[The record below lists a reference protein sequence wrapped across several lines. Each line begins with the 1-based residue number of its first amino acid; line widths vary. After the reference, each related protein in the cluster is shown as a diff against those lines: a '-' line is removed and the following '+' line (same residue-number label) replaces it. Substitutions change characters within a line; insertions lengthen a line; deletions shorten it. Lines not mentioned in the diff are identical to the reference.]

1 MVVVGDRGNQ
11 ISPSSA
17 QSGSHPASPRAYS
30 FHVPGLRNYKYL
42 YVRHGALT
50 PAMPRFLLSAA
61 FLAHLFRG
69 KDSSARS
76 DLDPDTEKGD
86 SDGLGAPKAGDDN
99 AEDRDFDASD
109 DDQEGTAF
117 TEGEEDEPRPT
128 QRRGVRLAPTSTM
141 SSTTLSGFTRPSLP
155 KYLLKAK
162 DILFGSPTPPNE
174 TAVSTPNYRLTPII
188 SGSLIPFS
196 ILLQIPGLTEH
207 WYVRTDGTKVVES
220 RKNSALLEL
229 SLILSMAL
237 AVFANLALICRFLER
252 RVKLC
257 TILSIVALTIHDL
270 LNVVTVVIFG
280 VQHRFDDGFTYG
292 EAYWMTICSTVV
304 SMITNV
310 TLIWDLVKTPNF
322 SKSGSGITR
331 RQRSL
336 VIITMIFLSYVAF
349 GALMSSL
356 MMTLTF
362 LNGLFFTIV
371 TTLTIG
377 FGDIVPVTPAQRVA
391 VCIYAVFGIVILGAA
406 VRLTTEAVLEGIEV
420 GYRRRLQGYRK
431 RRGERKREREQVRRW
446 RAAVERRLVGR
457 ELEVWTPDKPL
468 SPSALYEK
476 PKLHRQGSSFMRG
489 STFMTQPM
497 RLNTEALSTEE
508 LESAAQEAGVPLEE
522 FIGRK
527 FRRRARNH
535 HHHHHHHHN
544 QDQGD
549 QQQQQQ
555 QQPQAGRST
564 RVPLEYS
571 WTIDP
576 VNENETRKT
585 RMWGV
590 WWERACR
597 ALRLEKSSKPVEEAE
612 PEPSPNLTSVSMLK
626 VLEREERRSL
636 YIKLGLSWA
645 LFFTFW
651 TVSHPSSP
659 QLLLNDISKIGSLIF
674 SHTEGWSYGEAMYF
688 CFIAFTTIGY
698 GDLAPETPL
707 GRSIFV
713 FWALFGVGAM
723 TVLIAVLTDA
733 FSSKYRRVAHNKKT
747 FDRAVSRYRQGQDK
761 STRHDTWK
769 SERPLTQFLQAN
781 LAKMSSQPARLL
793 STPQPE
799 LTLAEADECLRARIE
814 PLPAIV
820 LKEVLKFREHTR
832 FFFIASGHAD
842 ALTLPPDPRGKNG
855 ISFPQEN
862 VVPEGLKK
870 LLDEIAQEEGFDERL
885 KREAWDDEHAR
896 NTLFVLSL
904 EKGAQKLVEA
914 AELALEM
921 LARRDQLVTSDE
933 RDVTS
938 GEQDGDASC
947 LDKRDT

>member
-1 MVVVGDRGNQ
+1 
-11 ISPSSA
+11 
-17 QSGSHPASPRAYS
+17 
-30 FHVPGLRNYKYL
+30 
-42 YVRHGALT
+42 
-50 PAMPRFLLSAA
+50 MPRFLLFAA
-61 FLAHLFRG
+61 FLAHLLPG

-76 DLDPDTEKGD
+76 HSDPDAEKGD
-86 SDGLGAPKAGDDN
+86 SDGLGAPNAGDDN
-99 AEDRDFDASD
+99 PEDRDFDASD

-128 QRRGVRLAPTSTM
+128 TQRRGVRLFPTSTVS

-155 KYLLKAK
+155 KWLFKMK
-162 DILFGSPTPPNE
+162 DVLFGSPTPPNE

-196 ILLQIPGLTEH
+196 ILLQIPSLTEH
-207 WYVRTDGTKVVES
+207 WYVRTDGTEIVES

-237 AVFANLALICRFLER
+237 AVFANLALICRFMER

-257 TILSIVALTIHDL
+257 TILSIVSLTMHDL
-270 LNVVTVVIFG
+270 LNIVTVVVFG
-280 VQHRFDDGFTYG
+280 VQHRSNDGFTYG
-292 EAYWMTICSTVV
+292 EAYWMTICSTII

-431 RRGERKREREQVRRW
+431 RRGERKREREQVRHW
-446 RAAVERRLVGR
+446 RAAVEKRLVER
-457 ELEVWTPDKPL
+457 HLEVWTPDKPL
-468 SPSALYEK
+468 PPSALYEK
-476 PKLHRQGSSFMRG
+476 PKLRHRGSSFA
-489 STFMTQPM
+489 TFMTQPM
-497 RLNTEALSTEE
+497 RLNMEALSTEE
-508 LESAAQEAGVPLEE
+508 LESAAQEAGVPLKE

-535 HHHHHHHHN
+535 HHSHHHHRHHN
-544 QDQGD
+544 QDQGGQN
-549 QQQQQQ
+549 QQQHQQQ

-576 VNENETRKT
+576 VSENEPQKT
-585 RMWGV
+585 RWGA
-590 WWERACR
+590 WWERGCK
-597 ALRLEKSSKPVEEAE
+597 ALHLEKSSEPVEDAE
-612 PEPSPNLTSVSMLK
+612 PEQSPNLTSVSMLK

-636 YIKLGLSWA
+636 YFKLGLSWA

-651 TVSHPSSP
+651 T
-659 QLLLNDISKIGSLIF
+659 IGSLIF
-674 SHTEGWSYGEAMYF
+674 SHTESWSYGEAMYF

-723 TVLIAVLTDA
+723 TVLIAVITDA
-733 FSSKYRRVAHNKKT
+733 FSSKYRHVAHNKKT

-761 STRHDTWK
+761 STRPDTWGK
-769 SERPLTQFLQAN
+769 HERPLSQFLQAN
-781 LAKMSSQPARLL
+781 LAKMSSQPARHL
-793 STPQPE
+793 STPQTE

-814 PLPAIV
+814 PLPEIV
-820 LKEVLKFREHTR
+820 LREVLKFREHTR

-842 ALTLPPDPRGKNG
+842 ALSLPPDPRGKNG

-862 VVPEGLKK
+862 VVPEELKK

-885 KREAWDDEHAR
+885 KQEAWDDEHAR

-904 EKGAQKLVEA
+904 EKGTRRLVEA

-921 LARRDQLVTSDE
+921 LARRDQLVASEE

-938 GEQDGDASC
+938 GEQDGDGSC
-947 LDKRDT
+947 LDKRDR

>member
-1 MVVVGDRGNQ
+1 
-11 ISPSSA
+11 
-17 QSGSHPASPRAYS
+17 
-30 FHVPGLRNYKYL
+30 
-42 YVRHGALT
+42 
-50 PAMPRFLLSAA
+50 MPRFLLFAA
-61 FLAHLFRG
+61 FLAHLLPG

-76 DLDPDTEKGD
+76 HSDPDTEKGD
-86 SDGLGAPKAGDDN
+86 SDGLGTPKAGD
-99 AEDRDFDASD
+99 EDRDFDVSD

-128 QRRGVRLAPTSTM
+128 TQRRGVRLLPTSTI

-155 KYLLKAK
+155 KWLFKMK
-162 DILFGSPTPPNE
+162 DVLFGSPTPPNE

-207 WYVRTDGTKVVES
+207 WYVRTDGTKTVES

-237 AVFANLALICRFLER
+237 AVFANLALICRFMER

-270 LNVVTVVIFG
+270 LNIVTVVIFG
-280 VQHRFDDGFTYG
+280 VQHRFNDGFTYG

-310 TLIWDLVKTPNF
+310 TLIWDFVKTPNF
-322 SKSGSGITR
+322 STSGSGITR

-431 RRGERKREREQVRRW
+431 RRGERKREREQVRHW
-446 RAAVERRLVGR
+446 RAAVEKRLVER
-457 ELEVWTPDKPL
+457 HLEVWTPDKPL
-468 SPSALYEK
+468 TPPALYEK
-476 PKLHRQGSSFMRG
+476 PNLRRRGSSFMRG
-489 STFMTQPM
+489 PTFMTQPM
-497 RLNTEALSTEE
+497 RLNMEALSTEE
-508 LESAAQEAGVPLEE
+508 LESAAQEAGVPLDE

-535 HHHHHHHHN
+535 HHSHHHHRHQHN

-549 QQQQQQ
+549 QNQQQHQQQ

-576 VNENETRKT
+576 VNENEPQKT
-585 RMWGV
+585 RWGA
-590 WWERACR
+590 WWERACK
-597 ALRLEKSSKPVEEAE
+597 ALHLEKSSEPEEDAE
-612 PEPSPNLTSVSMLK
+612 PEQSPNLTSVSMLK

-636 YIKLGLSWA
+636 YFKLGLSWA

-651 TVSHPSSP
+651 T
-659 QLLLNDISKIGSLIF
+659 IGSLIF

-761 STRHDTWK
+761 STRPDTWGK
-769 SERPLTQFLQAN
+769 RERPLSQFLQAN

-793 STPQPE
+793 STPQPK
-799 LTLAEADECLRARIE
+799 LTLAEADECLRERIE
-814 PLPAIV
+814 PLPEIV

-842 ALTLPPDPRGKNG
+842 ALSLPPDPRGKNG

-862 VVPEGLKK
+862 VVPEELKK

-885 KREAWDDEHAR
+885 KQEAWDDEHAR

-904 EKGAQKLVEA
+904 EKGARRLVEA

-921 LARRDQLVTSDE
+921 LARRDQLVGSEE

-938 GEQDGDASC
+938 GEQDGDGPC
-947 LDKRDT
+947 LDKWDR

>member
-1 MVVVGDRGNQ
+1 
-11 ISPSSA
+11 
-17 QSGSHPASPRAYS
+17 
-30 FHVPGLRNYKYL
+30 
-42 YVRHGALT
+42 
-50 PAMPRFLLSAA
+50 MPRFLLSAA
-61 FLAHLFRG
+61 FLAHLLPR
-69 KDSSARS
+69 KDLSGQS
-76 DLDPDTEKGD
+76 DLDPDAEKGD
-86 SDGLGAPKAGDDN
+86 PDSLGGAPKAGNDN
-99 AEDRDFDASD
+99 VEDHDFDASD
-109 DDQEGTAF
+109 DEQEGTAF

-128 QRRGVRLAPTSTM
+128 QRRGVRLVPTSTM
-141 SSTTLSGFTRPSLP
+141 SSTTLSGYTRPSIP
-155 KYLLKAK
+155 KCLFKMK
-162 DILFGSPTPPNE
+162 DILFGSPTPPDE
-174 TAVSTPNYRLTPII
+174 KAVSAPNYRLTPII

-207 WYVRTDGTKVVES
+207 WYVRTDGNEIVES

-237 AVFANLALICRFLER
+237 VVFANLALICRFMER
-252 RVKLC
+252 RVKTC
-257 TILSIVALTIHDL
+257 TILCIVALTIHDL
-270 LNVVTVVIFG
+270 LNVVTVIIFG
-280 VQHRFDDGFTYG
+280 VQHRFNDGFTYG
-292 EAYWMTICSTVV
+292 EAYWMTIVSTVV

-336 VIITMIFLSYVAF
+336 VIITMIFLTYVAF

-377 FGDIVPVTPAQRVA
+377 FGDIVPVTPAQRAA
-391 VCIYAVFGIVILGAA
+391 VCAYAVFGIIILGAA

-420 GYRRRLQGYRK
+420 GYRRRLQVYRK
-431 RRGERKREREQVRRW
+431 RRSERKREQEQVRRW
-446 RAAVERRLVGR
+446 RAAVEKRLVERG
-457 ELEVWTPDKPL
+457 LEVWTPDKPP
-468 SPSALYEK
+468 SPSALYER
-476 PKLHRQGSSFMRG
+476 PTLPRRGSGFILRG

-497 RLNTEALSTEE
+497 RLNTEALSKEVQ
-508 LESAAQEAGVPLEE
+508 ESAAQEAGVPLGE
-522 FIGRK
+522 FVDRK

-535 HHHHHHHHN
+535 HHHHHHHHQHN

-549 QQQQQQ
+549 QQQQQE
-555 QQPQAGRST
+555 AGRST
-564 RVPLEYS
+564 RVPLDFT

-576 VNENETRKT
+576 VNEPQKT
-585 RMWGV
+585 RVCGGALWKKMCGAL
-590 WWERACR
+590 R
-597 ALRLEKSSKPVEEAE
+597 LRLEKSGEDTEGTP
-612 PEPSPNLTSVSMLK
+612 PEPSPNPTSVNMLK

-651 TVSHPSSP
+651 T
-659 QLLLNDISKIGSLIF
+659 IGSLIF
-674 SHTEGWSYGEAMYF
+674 SHTEGWTYGQAMYF

-698 GDLAPETPL
+698 GDLAPESAL

-733 FSSKYRRVAHNKKT
+733 FSSKYRRVAHSKKT
-747 FDRAVSRYRQGQDK
+747 FDRAVTRYRQGQDK
-761 STRHDTWK
+761 STRRDTGEK
-769 SERPLTQFLQAN
+769 RAMGEQPLSQILQTN
-781 LAKMSSQPARLL
+781 LAKMSSSQPARLV
-793 STPQPE
+793 SSPQPG
-799 LTLAEADECLRARIE
+799 LTLSEADECLRARIE

-832 FFFIASGHAD
+832 YFFIASGHAD
-842 ALTLPPDPRGKNG
+842 ALCLPPDPRGKSG
-855 ISFPQEN
+855 VSFPQEN
-862 VVPEGLKK
+862 AVPEELKK

-885 KREAWDDEHAR
+885 KQEAWDDEHAR

-904 EKGAQKLVEA
+904 EKGARKLVEA

-921 LARRDQLVTSDE
+921 LARRDQLVAAS
-933 RDVTS
+933 S
-938 GEQDGDASC
+938 GEQDQVEGDGSRT
-947 LDKRDT
+947 DDRDE

>member
-1 MVVVGDRGNQ
+1 
-11 ISPSSA
+11 
-17 QSGSHPASPRAYS
+17 
-30 FHVPGLRNYKYL
+30 
-42 YVRHGALT
+42 
-50 PAMPRFLLSAA
+50 MPRFLLSAA
-61 FLAHLFRG
+61 FLAHLLPG

-76 DLDPDTEKGD
+76 DADPDTEKGD

-109 DDQEGTAF
+109 DEQEGTAF

-128 QRRGVRLAPTSTM
+128 QRSGVRLVPTSTI

-155 KYLLKAK
+155 KCLFKMK
-162 DILFGSPTPPNE
+162 DVLFGSPTPPDE

-207 WYVRTDGTKVVES
+207 WYVRTDGTKIVES

-237 AVFANLALICRFLER
+237 AVFANLALICRFMER

-257 TILSIVALTIHDL
+257 TILSIVSLTIHDL
-270 LNVVTVVIFG
+270 LNIVTVVIFG

-406 VRLTTEAVLEGIEV
+406 IRLTTEAVLEGIEV
-420 GYRRRLQGYRK
+420 GYRRRLQGYKK

-446 RAAVERRLVGR
+446 RAAVEKRLVGR
-457 ELEVWTPDKPL
+457 ELEVWTPDKPP

-476 PKLHRQGSSFMRG
+476 PKLHRRGSSFILRG
-489 STFMTQPM
+489 STFRTQPM

-527 FRRRARNH
+527 FRRRARSH
-535 HHHHHHHHN
+535 HHHHHHRHHHHD

-549 QQQQQQ
+549 QRQQH
-555 QQPQAGRST
+555 QQPQAGQST

-576 VNENETRKT
+576 VNETEPQKNRI
-585 RMWGV
+585 WGA
-590 WWERACR
+590 WWERACK
-597 ALRLEKSSKPVEEAE
+597 ALRLEKSGDPVEETE
-612 PEPSPNLTSVSMLK
+612 PESSPSLTSVNMLK

-636 YIKLGLSWA
+636 YFKLGLSWA

-651 TVSHPSSP
+651 T
-659 QLLLNDISKIGSLIF
+659 IGSLIF
-674 SHTEGWSYGEAMYF
+674 SHTEGWTYGEAMYF

-698 GDLAPETPL
+698 GDLAPETAL
-707 GRSIFV
+707 GRAIFV

-733 FSSKYRRVAHNKKT
+733 FSSKYRHVAHNKKT

-761 STRHDTWK
+761 STRPDAFGK
-769 SERPLTQFLQAN
+769 GEQPLSQFLHAN
-781 LAKMSSQPARLL
+781 LAKMSSSRPART
-793 STPQPE
+793 STPQPG

-832 FFFIASGHAD
+832 FFFIASGHVD
-842 ALTLPPDPRGKNG
+842 ALCLPPDPRGKSG

-862 VVPEGLKK
+862 VVPEGLKN

-885 KREAWDDEHAR
+885 KQEAWDDEHAR

-904 EKGAQKLVEA
+904 EKGARRLVEA
-914 AELALEM
+914 AELAMEM
-921 LARRDQLVTSDE
+921 LARRDQLVTSEE
-933 RDVTS
+933 RDVTN
-938 GEQDGDASC
+938 GEQDGEASC
-947 LDKRDT
+947 LDSDKRDI